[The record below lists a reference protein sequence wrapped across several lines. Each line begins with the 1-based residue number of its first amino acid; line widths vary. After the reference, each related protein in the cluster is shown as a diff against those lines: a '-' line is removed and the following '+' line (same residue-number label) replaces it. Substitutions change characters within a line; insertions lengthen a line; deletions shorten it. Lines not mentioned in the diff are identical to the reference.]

1 MRAFTDDAS
10 FETDHG
16 GGSVRLK
23 KRLRWNVE
31 EALPVT
37 G

>member
-1 MRAFTDDAS
+1 MTAFTDDAS
-10 FETDHG
+10 FESDS

-23 KRLRWNVE
+23 KRLRWHAE
-31 EALPVT
+31 AALPVT